1 MKKKPRTL
9 VWSNTPASLIRR
21 KAMLNQLP
29 NYKDQPINRLNLCS
43 TLLHKRSDC
52 EICKAYLKRTKFW
65 IIKGMSTMEFWSRN
79 VKIDWLGRNRRRGIV
94 NLVIQILSV
103 EMARSWLRAC
113 LRRKLRSSRRGIR
126 CSTPRITHWARMFRV
141 WKTSKARR
149 QSSFKRMT
157 FHATSPSRNGK
168 AIQSLTRSSI

>member
-1 MKKKPRTL
+1 MKTH
-9 VWSNTPASLIRR
+9 
-21 KAMLNQLP
+21 LP
-29 NYKDQPINRLNLCS
+29 SYKDRPINRLSLCS
-43 TLLHKRSDC
+43 TLLHKRSGC

-65 IIKGMSTMEFWSRN
+65 IIKDMSTMEFWSSN
-79 VKIDWLGRNRRRGIV
+79 VQIDWLGRNRRRGIV
-94 NLVIQILSV
+94 NLVIRILIGILSV

-113 LRRKLRSSRRGIR
+113 PRRKLRSSRRGIP

-141 WKTSKARR
+141 WKTSKARH

-157 FHATSPSRNGK
+157 FHTTSPSRNDK